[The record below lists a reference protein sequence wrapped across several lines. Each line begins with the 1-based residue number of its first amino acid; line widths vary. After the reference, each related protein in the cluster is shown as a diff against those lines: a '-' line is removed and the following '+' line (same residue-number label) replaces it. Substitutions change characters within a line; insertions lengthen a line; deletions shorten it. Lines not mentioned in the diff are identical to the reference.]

1 MTKIRKV
8 DRAHPSR
15 NENNHA
21 WIDRPNAEEL
31 VFINGRMSDSS
42 DSD

>member
-1 MTKIRKV
+1 MYRYRIRGPL
-8 DRAHPSR
+8 DRGTNKNH
-15 NENNHA
+15 HA

-31 VFINGRMSDSS
+31 VFINGCMSDSS